1 MTRDGVSKE
10 AIFLGLGD
18 LIAYVFSLILT
29 LIFRYHVIP
38 GQALLTIHL
47 QSFWPLFIL
56 FLLVNFAV
64 GLYDV
69 RSALRRGWNGGAV
82 LSAQLANAILGIAY
96 FYLIPASIAPK
107 ANLFI
112 FMVISTL
119 ALIVW
124 RAIMYPT
131 VSAAKKQTAVLIG
144 SGEEIEEMSK
154 EVNGQSR
161 YGLFFKETV
170 MPSASV
176 SDIKSVVSEAVKR
189 TGASIIVADLHNP
202 TVEAAMPLLYSLV
215 FSGVKVIDASRLYE
229 GIFGRVPLSMVGER
243 WLVENSNSALGNR
256 RMYDILKRAMDIV
269 IAFILGLISLVFY
282 PFVWAAVKLDDRGPL
297 FVVQERVGKNGKIF
311 KMTKFR
317 SMNADDGGNYGQGTG
332 YRPFGSESLR
342 LEEVQGTEGKDLNT
356 AKTKL
361 KVTRVG
367 SFIRLTRIDE
377 LPQIWS
383 VLKGDQSL
391 VGPRPELPPLV
402 RVYEKEIPYY
412 NARHLIT
419 PGLSGWA
426 QIYHH
431 AHPHHAV
438 AVDDARDKL
447 SYDLFYVKN
456 RSFMLDLKIA
466 LQTLRALV
474 SRQGV

>member
-10 AIFLGLGD
+10 AIYLAIGD
-18 LIAYVFSLILT
+18 LIAYIFSLILT
-29 LIFRYHVIP
+29 LVFRYHMMP
-38 GQALLTIHL
+38 GRALLTIHL

-64 GLYDV
+64 GLYDI

-82 LSAQLANAILGIAY
+82 LSAQLVNAILGIAY
-96 FYLIPASIAPK
+96 FYLIPAEIAPK

-119 ALIVW
+119 ALVLW
-124 RAIMYPT
+124 RAVMYPT
-131 VSAAKKQTAVLIG
+131 VSAANKQTAVLIG
-144 SGEEIEEMSK
+144 AGEEIEEMSK
-154 EVNGQSR
+154 EINGQSR
-161 YGLFFKETV
+161 YGLFFKETIIPRASIEE
-170 MPSASV
+170 MKSA
-176 SDIKSVVSEAVKR
+176 ISEAVQR
-189 TGASIIVADLHNP
+189 TGASIIVADLHNA
-202 TVEAAMPLLYSLV
+202 TLEATMPLLYSLV
-215 FSGVKVIDASRLYE
+215 FSGVKFIDASRLYE
-229 GIFGRVPLSMVGER
+229 GIFGRVPLTMVGER
-243 WLVENSNSALGNR
+243 WLVENSGSALGNR
-256 RMYDILKRAMDIV
+256 RMYDIFKRAMDIV
-269 IAFILGLISLVFY
+269 VAVILGLISLVVY
-282 PFVWAAVKLDDRGPL
+282 PFVWIAVKLDDRGPL
-297 FVVQERVGKNGKIF
+297 FVVQERVGKNGKAF

-317 SMNADDGGNYGQGTG
+317 SMNADDGGAYSRNG
-332 YRPFGSESLR
+332 
-342 LEEVQGTEGKDLNT
+342 GKT
-356 AKTKL
+356 SL

-367 SFIRLTRIDE
+367 KLIRLTRIDE
-377 LPQIWS
+377 LPQLWS

-402 RVYEKEIPYY
+402 SVYEREIPYY
-412 NARHLIT
+412 NARHLVK

>member
-1 MTRDGVSKE
+1 MIRNGFSKE
-10 AIFLGLGD
+10 ALFLAAGD
-18 LIAYVFSLILT
+18 LIAYIFSLILT
-29 LIFRYHVIP
+29 LVFRYNAIP
-38 GQALLTIHL
+38 GRALLSTHL
-47 QSFWPLFIL
+47 LSFWPLFIL

-64 GLYDV
+64 GLYDI

-82 LSAQLANAILGIAY
+82 LTAQLVNAILGIAY

-112 FMVISTL
+112 FFIISTL
-119 ALIVW
+119 ALVVW

-131 VSAAKKQTAVLIG
+131 VSAAKKQTAILIG
-144 SGEEIEEMSK
+144 VGEEIDELAREI
-154 EVNGQSR
+154 NGHSR
-161 YGLFFKETV
+161 YGLIFKETI
-170 MPSASV
+170 MPRGSVEEMKAAISA
-176 SDIKSVVSEAVKR
+176 AVKH
-189 TGASIIVADLHNP
+189 TGATIIVADLHNQ
-202 TVEAAMPLLYSLV
+202 TVEATMPLLYSLV
-215 FSGVKVIDASRLYE
+215 FSGVKFIDGSRLYE
-229 GIFGRVPLSMVGER
+229 GIFGRVPLGMAGER
-243 WLVENSNSALGNR
+243 WLVENSGTALGNR
-256 RMYDILKRAMDIV
+256 RMYDLLKRVMDIA
-269 IAFILGLISLVFY
+269 IAGILGVISLVVY
-282 PFVWAAVKLDDRGPL
+282 PFVWVAIKIEDGGPL
-297 FVVQERVGKNGKIF
+297 FITQKRIGKNGRAISVL
-311 KMTKFR
+311 KFR
-317 SMNADDGGNYGQGTG
+317 SMTADDGGIYSSDG
-332 YRPFGSESLR
+332 R
-342 LEEVQGTEGKDLNT
+342 
-356 AKTKL
+356 TKL

-377 LPQIWS
+377 LPQLWS
-383 VLKGDQSL
+383 VITGDQSL
-391 VGPRPELPPLV
+391 IGPRPELPPLV
-402 RVYEKEIPYY
+402 DLYQKDIPYY

-447 SYDLFYVKN
+447 SYDLYYVKN

>member
-10 AIFLGLGD
+10 AIFLAIGD
-18 LIAYVFSLILT
+18 LIAYIFSLILT
-29 LIFRYHVIP
+29 LIFRYHIIP
-38 GQALLTIHL
+38 GRVLLSIHL

-56 FLLVNFAV
+56 FLIVNFAV
-64 GLYDV
+64 GLYDI

-82 LSAQLANAILGIAY
+82 LSAQIVNAIIGIAY

-112 FMVISTL
+112 FLTISTM

-131 VSAAKKQTAVLIG
+131 VSAAKKQTAILIG
-144 SGEEIEEMSK
+144 EGEEIDELSR
-154 EVNGQSR
+154 EVNGQNR
-161 YGLFFKETV
+161 YGLFFKEAV
-170 MPSASV
+170 VPRASIE
-176 SDIKSVVSEAVKR
+176 DMKSVISEAVKR
-189 TGASIIVADLHNP
+189 TGSSIVVADFHNA
-202 TVEAAMPLLYSLV
+202 TVEATMPLLYSLV
-215 FSGVKVIDASRLYE
+215 FSGVKFVDASRLYE
-229 GIFGRVPLSMVGER
+229 GIFGRVPLTMVGER
-243 WLVENSNSALGNR
+243 WLVENSGTALGNR
-256 RMYDILKRAMDIV
+256 RMYDILKRCMDIV
-269 IAFILGLISLVFY
+269 VAGILGLISLVFY
-282 PFVWAAVKLDDRGPL
+282 PFVWIAILLDDRGSL
-297 FVVQERVGKNGKIF
+297 FVIQERVGKNGKAF

-317 SMNADDGGNYGQGTG
+317 SMNADDGGDYGQGAEDGVRGTG
-332 YRPFGSESLR
+332 HSG
-342 LEEVQGTEGKDLNT
+342 QGTEGKDPNR

-367 SFIRLTRIDE
+367 KIIRLTRIDE
-377 LPQIWS
+377 LPQLWS
-383 VLKGDQSL
+383 VLRGDQSL

-412 NARHLIT
+412 NARHLVK